1 MFHRRRNHRQIMEI
15 TNMILSIQLIDL
27 AAIFL
32 SILLVGVG
40 YIKKVLDRKSA
51 IFTFSFSLYFILLF
65 PLYWFASLLILY
77 ILTSFATKYKRD
89 YKMVV
94 HKKGRNLKNLTSNLF
109 PSLLFSFIYLAIP
122 HPAIYFAFLCGI
134 SCACAD
140 TLASEIGQ
148 LSKKNPRLIT
158 TLEEVKTGTEGGVS
172 KLGLLIGLIGGLL
185 VSLPGVYLGFKL
197 FILAT
202 LIGFIGCNIDS
213 YIGAK
218 FELKGK
224 CSNET
229 TNLIAT
235 TSSAILGLIVFVL
248 LLS

>member
-1 MFHRRRNHRQIMEI
+1 MEI
-15 TNMILSIQLIDL
+15 TNMIVSIPLIDL
-27 AAIFL
+27 ILIFL
-32 SILLVGVG
+32 CVLIIGIG
-40 YIKKVLDRKSA
+40 YVKKVLDKKSA
-51 IFTFSFSLYFILLF
+51 IFTFLFSLYFILLF
-65 PLYWFASLLILY
+65 PLYWFASLLALY
-77 ILTSFATKYKRD
+77 ILTSFATKYKRN

-94 HKKGRNLKNLTSNLF
+94 HKKGREVKNLMSNLF

-122 HPAIYFAFLCGI
+122 HPVIYFAFLCGI

-148 LSKKNPRLIT
+148 LSRKNPRLIT

-172 KLGLLIGLIGGLL
+172 KLGLLIGFTGSLI
-185 VSLPGVYLGFKL
+185 VSLPSVYLGFNF

-218 FELKGK
+218 FELNGK

-229 TNLIAT
+229 TNLLAT
-235 TSSAILGLIVFVL
+235 ISSAILGLIVFVL